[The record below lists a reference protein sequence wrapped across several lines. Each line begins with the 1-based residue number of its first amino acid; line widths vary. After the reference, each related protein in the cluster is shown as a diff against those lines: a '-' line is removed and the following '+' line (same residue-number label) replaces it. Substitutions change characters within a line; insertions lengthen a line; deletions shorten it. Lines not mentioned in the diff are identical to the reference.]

1 MAIYSL
7 DPDNGNRRIPTI
19 DDTTVYVQFRVTEP
33 LLLSP
38 YIFGSGEGK
47 QGFYGI
53 QTMNFQMN
61 MLSNANRA
69 WRTGTDDYAKNCVVE
84 SFEDSTL
91 YFQFLTPHASEMLE
105 ARNVVPY
112 YEFPVYRTTNFPRI
126 SGFLGRV
133 QQDGTVGAVESGA
146 GAQNAAT
153 LNSSNIQ
160 LNGIPDKLL
169 VFVRKNLQNLTCNES
184 DKYLT
189 ITGIRINFNNQAGLL
204 ASQSQQQLY
213 RNSKLSGLNMSWE
226 QFSGSTISVSGQ
238 VRGRSEPV
246 SSYRY
251 SGACFDSQYNI
262 PGEDPSEP
270 TFDPGFKL
278 IPTTGSILVLNM
290 GEVVQLTDEYYAPG
304 SLGTFNLQVS
314 LSVENNH
321 EETWESNTYEMII
334 IPMNSGV
341 FVNERGT
348 SSTFLS
354 LLTKQDVLDSLNQ
367 TAYTNFE
374 VERLVG
380 GRNFMDKVRSG
391 LHWIHS
397 KIPAVKQTLG
407 YIPHP
412 VAQTAHNVLGA
423 LGYGHS
429 GGGMSGGRRPIEDR
443 VKS

>member
-1 MAIYSL
+1 
-7 DPDNGNRRIPTI
+7 
-19 DDTTVYVQFRVTEP
+19 
-33 LLLSP
+33 
-38 YIFGSGEGK
+38 
-47 QGFYGI
+47 
-53 QTMNFQMN
+53 MNYQMN

-69 WRTGTDDYAKNCVVE
+69 WRTGEGDFQKTCLVD

-112 YEFPVYRTTNFPRI
+112 YEFPVYRTTNFATI
-126 SGFLGRV
+126 QGIGSGLV
-133 QQDGTVGAVESGA
+133 QPDGTVMPGA
-146 GAQNAAT
+146 GRNNTAI

-169 VFVRKNLQNLTCNES
+169 IFVRKNLQNLTPSES

-189 ITGIRINFNNQAGLL
+189 ITSIRINFNNQAGLL

-213 RNSKLSGLNMSWE
+213 RNSKLSGLNLSWE
-226 QFSGSTISVSGQ
+226 QFSGYTMSVSGTNL
-238 VRGRSEPV
+238 GYSEP
-246 SSYRY
+246 SSAYRY
-251 SGACFDSQYNI
+251 GGACFTSQYNLDGQA
-262 PGEDPSEP
+262 PNAP
-270 TFDPGFKL
+270 TFDPGFKV
-278 IPTTGSILVLNM
+278 ISTTGSILALNFA
-290 GEVVQLTDEYYAPG
+290 EVIQLTDEYYAPA

-314 LSVENNH
+314 INVENNH
-321 EETWESNTYEMII
+321 DEDWPSNTYEMIM

-354 LLTKQDVLDSLNQ
+354 LLTKQDVLDTLTQ
-367 TAYTNFE
+367 TPYTNFE
-374 VERLVG
+374 VQRMVG
-380 GRNFMDKVRSG
+380 GAHFLDKIRSG

-423 LGYGHS
+423 LGYGMS
-429 GGGMSGGRRPIEDR
+429 AGGASGGRRSIEER